1 MRVSQPVPPNY
12 KWQVVGMLWFMA
24 FFNYADRQAITT
36 VFPLIQSEMGL
47 SKVEIG
53 YIGASFAWVYGLAAP
68 LAGMVV
74 DRIRRKT
81 AILGGLIA
89 WSLIC
94 MATAV
99 SRDFK
104 HLMFFRAAEGLGE
117 SFYFPASMS
126 LVSDYH
132 GKETRSRAMA
142 IHQTSV
148 YVGTIAGGIFS
159 GLIGQHYGWRSSF
172 VVFGALGVMLGIV
185 LWNKLREPHRGAA
198 DLKDVGAEDAHVL
211 PKMNFKDFLH
221 ILSTTPTVLMLL
233 GAFLCANFVAAIL
246 LIWMPSYLTEKFGF
260 SLAGAGF
267 GATVFVQVASMFS
280 VVLGGYLADKF
291 RQRSTRGRMFV
302 QMIGLL
308 CGAPFV
314 VLCGLT
320 TEVVW
325 LLVALTAWGFFKGM
339 YDANIFASVF
349 DVVRPEAR
357 GTVAG
362 FMNCIGWLGGAGTAP
377 IVVGKLAEKYS
388 LGTAIALG
396 SIVYVIGV
404 LLLIVGMVFFVKRD
418 TERMHAALVA
428 DTAP

>member
-1 MRVSQPVPPNY
+1 MSDTRPVSPNY

-36 VFPLIQSEMGL
+36 VFPLIQAEMGL

-68 LAGMVV
+68 FAGMVV
-74 DRIRRKT
+74 DRVRRKT
-81 AILGGLIA
+81 AILGGLFA
-89 WSLIC
+89 WSIIC
-94 MATAV
+94 MATAL

-132 GKETRSRAMA
+132 GKDTRSRAMA
-142 IHQTSV
+142 LHQTSV
-148 YVGTIAGGIFS
+148 YIGSIAGGVFS
-159 GLIGQHYGWRSSF
+159 GLIGQYYGWRSSF
-172 VVFGALGVMLGIV
+172 IIFGALGVFLG
-185 LWNKLREPHRGAA
+185 LLLMNKLREPHRGAA
-198 DLKDVGAEDAHVL
+198 DLKDAGAADEHVL
-211 PKMNFKDFLH
+211 PKMKFSHFLQ
-221 ILSTTPTVLMLL
+221 ILWTTPTVLMLL

-246 LIWMPSYLTEKFGF
+246 LIWMPTYLTEKFGF
-260 SLAGAGF
+260 SLAGAGL
-267 GATVFVQVASMFS
+267 GATAFVQIASMFS

-291 RQRSTRGRMFV
+291 RHRTTRGRMFV

-308 CGAPFV
+308 CGAPFI
-314 VLCGLT
+314 VLCGMT
-320 TEVVW
+320 TQVTW

-377 IVVGKLAEKYS
+377 IIVGYVAEKYS

-396 SIVYVIGV
+396 SIVYLFGVV
-404 LLLIVGMVFFVKRD
+404 LLIIGMVFFVKRD
-418 TERMHAALVA
+418 AERMQAELLAE
-428 DTAP
+428 TA